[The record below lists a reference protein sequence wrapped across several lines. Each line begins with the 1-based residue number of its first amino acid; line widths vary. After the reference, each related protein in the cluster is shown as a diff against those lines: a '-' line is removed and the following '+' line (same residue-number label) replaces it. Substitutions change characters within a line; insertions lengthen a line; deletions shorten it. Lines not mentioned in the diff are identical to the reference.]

1 MDFYIIFSN
10 ICLMCKRLMYSIK
23 KRQYRLLGGKK
34 VNPYFSPSKKA
45 ALKKLRN
52 NRQIMKVRAIRSNLK
67 IKRLQSSLNENKQ
80 KLKAISKISVLDI
93 IKKYGLS
100 NMQSDLLQQIISS
113 AKVKNTKNR
122 RYSQNWMMLCLLFQI
137 R

>member
-1 MDFYIIFSN
+1 
-10 ICLMCKRLMYSIK
+10 MCKRLMYSIK

>member
-67 IKRLQSSLNENKQ
+67 IKRLQS
-80 KLKAISKISVLDI
+80 
-93 IKKYGLS
+93 
-100 NMQSDLLQQIISS
+100 
-113 AKVKNTKNR
+113 
-122 RYSQNWMMLCLLFQI
+122 
-137 R
+137 

>member
-1 MDFYIIFSN
+1 MYFYIIFSN

-45 ALKKLRN
+45 VLKKLRN

>member
-1 MDFYIIFSN
+1 
-10 ICLMCKRLMYSIK
+10 MYCIK
-23 KRQYRLLGGKK
+23 KRQYRLLGRKK

-45 ALKKLRN
+45 VLKKLRN
-52 NRQIMKVRAIRSNLK
+52 NRQIMKVRVIRSNLK
-67 IKRLQSSLNENKQ
+67 IKKQQSSLNENKQ
-80 KLKAISKISVLDI
+80 KLQAISKISVLDI

-122 RYSQNWMMLCLLFQI
+122 RYSQSWMMLCLLFQI